1 MNRIHFLKAIWSDII
16 LLEQDQSYAMID
28 TGYESQKE
36 EIILYL
42 KERNIKK
49 LDFIFITHFH
59 RDHYGSLKE
68 LLNKFHIDKVYIK
81 AYSGFDGKTADGNIA
96 DNDYRKKEMKRY
108 QDLIQEIKNKSQLIE
123 ITEQIN
129 KITWKNMVL
138 NLYNINNKL
147 QTIFEDKNHPY
158 YHQYKISENYNSCAV
173 LLQYQNKKIYLAS
186 DLTDYPNEEKDLTM
200 CNCKIAKKIGHINIY
215 KSAHHGLD
223 NCNSKQTLDILTPDI
238 TVTTNTKDYIKNI
251 STYLSNTHSK
261 VFSTENETII
271 INLDTMEIRAYKN

>member
-81 AYSGFDGKTADGNIA
+81 AYSGLDGKTADGNIA
-96 DNDYRKKEMKRY
+96 DNDYRKKER
-108 QDLIQEIKNKSQLIE
+108 
-123 ITEQIN
+123 
-129 KITWKNMVL
+129 
-138 NLYNINNKL
+138 
-147 QTIFEDKNHPY
+147 
-158 YHQYKISENYNSCAV
+158 C
-173 LLQYQNKKIYLAS
+173 
-186 DLTDYPNEEKDLTM
+186 
-200 CNCKIAKKIGHINIY
+200 C
-215 KSAHHGLD
+215 
-223 NCNSKQTLDILTPDI
+223 
-238 TVTTNTKDYIKNI
+238 
-251 STYLSNTHSK
+251 
-261 VFSTENETII
+261 
-271 INLDTMEIRAYKN
+271 R